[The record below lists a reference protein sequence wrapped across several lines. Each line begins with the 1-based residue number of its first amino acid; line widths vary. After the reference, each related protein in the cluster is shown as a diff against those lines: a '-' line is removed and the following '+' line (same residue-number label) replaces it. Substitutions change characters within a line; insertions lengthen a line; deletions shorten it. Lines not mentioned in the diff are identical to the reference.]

1 MLLAGLTL
9 PTFAP
14 EIAHHVMLVLMA
26 IALVHLIWVPE
37 WKRLFLQPAAWMP
50 MLGGL
55 MLLIAF
61 SFTAKSPLHVAAFL
75 TLIHLYMTAPMAG
88 LLARLGD
95 SLTLNR
101 IGFFALAGTAGGAA
115 VAAIDVFI
123 FGAERGG
130 GMVNNPIHLAAL
142 GLALGFVALIGI
154 WGAGRLRPIFLLGPV
169 LGIATVYLTGSRGP
183 VVAAVQ
189 MLLVAAAAICF
200 TWLPARAAWRT
211 VGYSTAVIAVVVT
224 LLLFTGVAD
233 DLPLIGE
240 VLSLL
245 RTGVTTD
252 ASAGERLV
260 MYESAVNAFAASPL
274 VGYGLI
280 DYTAAA
286 AAHAPEGALFPLYD
300 HLHNDIADFAV
311 VGGLLGLLAY
321 GLFLFA
327 PIIGALRARGPLRI
341 PLLYLGGVTTIGY
354 FSMGMTNAV
363 IGLRWQDIVLASVLA
378 LIVTLSTRSQGN
390 QA

>member
-14 EIAHHVMLVLMA
+14 EIAHHAMLVLMA

-37 WKRLFLQPAAWMP
+37 RKQLFLQPAAWMP

-55 MLLIAF
+55 LLLIAF
-61 SFTAKSPLHVAAFL
+61 SFTAKSPLHVASFL
-75 TLIHLYMTAPMAG
+75 ILVHLYLAAPMAG

-101 IGFFALAGTAGGAA
+101 IGLLALAGTAGGGA
-115 VAAIDVFI
+115 VAALDVFI
-123 FGAERGG
+123 YGAERAGL
-130 GMVNNPIHLAAL
+130 VNNPIHLAAL
-142 GLALGFVALIGI
+142 SLALGFIALIGL
-154 WGAGRLRPIFLLGPV
+154 WGTGRLRVIFLLGPV
-169 LGIATVYLTGSRGP
+169 LGTATVCLTGSRGP
-183 VVAAVQ
+183 VVAAAQ

-200 TWLPARAAWRT
+200 TWLPARTAWRT
-211 VGYSTAVIAVVVT
+211 VGYGTVAIALIGTILLVT
-224 LLLFTGVAD
+224 GAAD
-233 DLPLIGE
+233 NLTQVGE

-252 ASAGERLV
+252 ASTGERLV
-260 MYESAVNAFAASPL
+260 MYQAAASAFAASPL

-286 AAHAPEGALFPLYD
+286 AAYAPAGAVFPLYD
-300 HLHNDIADFAV
+300 HLHNDMADFAV

-327 PIIGALRARGPLRI
+327 PFVGALRARGPLRI

-363 IGLRWQDIVLASVLA
+363 IGLRWQDIVLATVLA
-378 LIVTLSTRSQGN
+378 LIVTLSARSQGN